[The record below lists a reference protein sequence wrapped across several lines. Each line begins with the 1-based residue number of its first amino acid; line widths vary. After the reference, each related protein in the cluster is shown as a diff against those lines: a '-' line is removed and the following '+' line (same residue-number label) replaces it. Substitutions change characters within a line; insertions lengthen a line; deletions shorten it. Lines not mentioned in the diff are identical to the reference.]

1 MVEAERKKQ
10 IISHTIA
17 IIGDL
22 GLQGLTTA
30 VIAKRCGIT
39 EAAIYRHFENK
50 EAILTSV
57 VNFIGERLL
66 FVLNKIISEDISPL
80 QKLNTIFQTHLDHI
94 ETNKGIPKIIYTTE
108 VHVNEKLRQIL
119 FKIVETYI
127 DKISAILKDGINENQ
142 IKQTISISVEAKK
155 FLSMIQFT
163 AFRYSLSGFEKKPSI
178 EGKPLWDSY
187 LESIQ
192 K

>member
-127 DKISAILKDGINENQ
+127 EKISAILKDGIKENQ

-187 LESIQ
+187 LESI
-192 K
+192 KK